1 MGQKGGFRY
10 RYIDW
15 NISMLSFIGEASF
28 GTMICINIFC
38 DEWDLFFKTEM
49 ILAVVIATLTVISWT
64 SYFMVEKLF

>member
-1 MGQKGGFRY
+1 MDLG
-10 RYIDW
+10 IDTL
-15 NISMLSFIGEASF
+15 IGILACLVLLGEASF

-38 DEWDLFFKTEM
+38 DEWDLFFKTKM